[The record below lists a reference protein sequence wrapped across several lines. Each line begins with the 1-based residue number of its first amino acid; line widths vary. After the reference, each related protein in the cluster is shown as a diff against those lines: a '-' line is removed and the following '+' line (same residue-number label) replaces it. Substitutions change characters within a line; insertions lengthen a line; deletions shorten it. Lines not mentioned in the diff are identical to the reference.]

1 MPYPPVLFCAD
12 TADLPD
18 RLFVYVVYDGL
29 ILYIAKRCFAA
40 LALLCDNQ

>member
-18 RLFVYVVYDGL
+18 RVFVYVVYDGL
-29 ILYIAKRCFAA
+29 IHRQEMLCSACAA
-40 LALLCDNQ
+40 L